1 MRRRVLTPAVSLAFV
16 ALAMALPSAAAAQC
30 QPSDVPV
37 SIVSTS
43 PSNDYSPDTANVPVG
58 GTVCWT
64 NNDAFFDH
72 TATAD
77 AGGNPNSPSLDP
89 GETYRATFTAD
100 ATIPYHCAIHPDM
113 TARVVV
119 GAGGP
124 PPGGG
129 GGGGGGGGQTGPGVD
144 TPPRFSSV
152 RVVPSRACRRRS
164 RTCRRPG
171 ARVRFRLDER
181 ARVTG
186 ALDRRGPG
194 AGRVVRRFSFSA
206 RAGVNNVRLPLRRLR
221 PGRYRLA
228 LRAVDAAGNRSSVA
242 RASFTLRR

>member
-1 MRRRVLTPAVSLAFV
+1 VARRGLAIPAVSLAFL
-16 ALAMALPSAAAAQC
+16 ALAMALPGAAAAQC

-43 PSNDYSPDTANVPVG
+43 SSNDYSPDTVNVPVG
-58 GTVCWT
+58 GTACWT
-64 NNDAFFDH
+64 NNDPAFPH

-77 AGGNPNSPSLDP
+77 AGGNPNSPSLDT

-100 ATIPYHCAIHPDM
+100 ATIPYHCAIHPNM
-113 TARVVV
+113 TGTVRV
-119 GAGGP
+119 GTGT

-129 GGGGGGGGQTGPGVD
+129 GGGGQTVPGAD
-144 TPPRFSSV
+144 TAAPRFSGV
-152 RVVPSRACRRRS
+152 RVIPARACAMRS
-164 RTCRRPG
+164 RTCARPG

-194 AGRVVRRFSFSA
+194 GSRVVRRFSFSA
-206 RAGVNNVRLPLRRLR
+206 RAGPNSVRLPLRRLR
-221 PGRYRLA
+221 PGHYRLA
-228 LRAVDAAGNRSSVA
+228 LRAVDAAGNRSAVA
-242 RASFTLRR
+242 RASFRLRR